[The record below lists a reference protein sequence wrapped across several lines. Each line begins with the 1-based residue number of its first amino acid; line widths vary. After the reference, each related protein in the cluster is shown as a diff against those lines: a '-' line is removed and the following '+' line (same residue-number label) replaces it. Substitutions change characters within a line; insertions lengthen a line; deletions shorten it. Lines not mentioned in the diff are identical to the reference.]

1 MVKDSIS
8 LYTMDRTPMSLGF
21 LTLKPGKYIED
32 IFDAVEDS
40 QNFEEL
46 TAKFADIIVDDMVI
60 DRQVSRYIRY
70 IVTDVYNNRRYLKVK
85 IKENK

>member
-8 LYTMDRTPMSLGF
+8 LYTMNRIPMSLGC
-21 LTLKPGKYIED
+21 LTLRPGKYIED

-46 TAKFADIIVDDMVI
+46 TAKLVVIIAEDMVI

-70 IVTDVYNNRRYLKVK
+70 VITDALNNRRYLKIK
-85 IKENK
+85 IKENR